1 MITEK
6 KAPIRAFSWIEVATI
21 ALTFENLLRHY
32 ARVQKSPHKFMLTSF
47 MKYFAKFLAIL
58 THNTSYLKIYITC
71 ISFCYFI
78 FSKF

>member
-1 MITEK
+1 MLVDIN
-6 KAPIRAFSWIEVATI
+6 V
-21 ALTFENLLRHY
+21 
-32 ARVQKSPHKFMLTSF
+32 RVQKSPHKFMLTSY

-58 THNTSYLKIYITC
+58 PHNTSYLKIYIIC